1 MMTTI
6 KLGLGLILGR
16 RVQTCV
22 KPRPP
27 GAMQLRT
34 CGHQFELPVV
44 KYEFN
49 KRNFI
54 VRSIF
59 NYV

>member
-1 MMTTI
+1 VEFAVI
-6 KLGLGLILGR
+6 N
-16 RVQTCV
+16 RVRHLYTV
-22 KPRPP
+22 KPWPP

-34 CGHQFELPVV
+34 SGHQFELPAI

-54 VRSIF
+54 VRSLFSYI
-59 NYV
+59 